1 MKGKS
6 ERGEL
11 HAERKIKKE
20 RKKAGKDRKTCT
32 HTHTHTAYRVY
43 TRKFRCW
50 DEKSGKRERERF
62 KQKPLPARGYLFRRR
77 L

>member
-1 MKGKS
+1 MEGEKGKGVQLKGKS

-32 HTHTHTAYRVY
+32 HTHTHTCVSSLYA
-43 TRKFRCW
+43 
-50 DEKSGKRERERF
+50 
-62 KQKPLPARGYLFRRR
+62 
-77 L
+77 